1 MEELMKY
8 IPYLIPALLV
18 QLILLVVALID
29 LMKRENTRGPKWVWL
44 LVILLVNIFGPIVY
58 LLFGRDNDV

>member
-18 QLILLVVALID
+18 QFILLIVALID